1 VASVARIAAGIACAM
16 ALTAAAQETLGT
28 LFLTPQERARLD
40 RLRRGEPVA
49 EQGAAAVANSD
60 PQLTGYVQ
68 RSDGRTTVWV
78 DGRALSLPPRSAPR
92 LEPSAVND
100 ERSDSQGV
108 RIERQPRR

>member
-1 VASVARIAAGIACAM
+1 MASGARIAAILACAM
-16 ALTAAAQETLGT
+16 ALTAAAEDPLGT

-40 RLRRGEPVA
+40 RLRRGEPVV
-49 EQGAAAVANSD
+49 EPGAAPAASSD

-78 DGRALSLPPRSAPR
+78 DGRALSLPARAAPA

-100 ERSDSQGV
+100 EPSDPRGV
-108 RIERQPRR
+108 RIERHPRR